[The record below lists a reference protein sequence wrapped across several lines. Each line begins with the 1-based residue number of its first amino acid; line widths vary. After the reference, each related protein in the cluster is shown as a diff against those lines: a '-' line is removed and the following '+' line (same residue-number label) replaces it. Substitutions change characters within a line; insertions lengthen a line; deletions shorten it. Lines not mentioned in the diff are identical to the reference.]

1 MDKYYGREVSLM
13 NTNIFPRASL
23 DKPIDNPD
31 IDKSIK
37 AVVLEKSDQEIVN
50 DVVSALR
57 RTGTK

>member
-13 NTNIFPRASL
+13 NTNIFPRTSL

-31 IDKSIK
+31 VDNSIK
-37 AVVLEKSDQEIVN
+37 AVILEKSDQEIVN